1 MKNETIS
8 NQRTLLD
15 ELKNLINGILE
26 EALLKIIELNRE
38 ESKEFDSED
47 EDSHL

>member
-1 MKNETIS
+1 MS

-26 EALLKIIELNRE
+26 EALLKIIELNKE
-38 ESKEFDSED
+38 ENKEYDSEAD
-47 EDSHL
+47 DSHL